1 VCLRAKDARAR
12 AQGIMPYAL
21 LILSGDRSP
30 HQFGRRL
37 LRHPESKRGNC
48 RMTKNDKSIDGPA
61 LPVVFRGGR
70 GVLLTCSLLGL
81 LGGCVSDGGT
91 RVASEDAP
99 DARQVADA
107 QAAEPS
113 RPAASEDVQVDA
125 EAAVETAPRRQAAG
139 SYVVFGKRYYIE
151 ASSSGH
157 FEKGL
162 ASWYGRKFHGRPT
175 SSGERYDMYQ
185 LTAAHKSL
193 PLPTYAQVTNL
204 ANGRSVLVKVND
216 RGPFVEDRVIDL
228 SYAAAQK
235 LEMIHSGVAMVEVRA
250 VDSLEAADEGAVLL
264 AGGAAAE
271 GAMANAAPT
280 GEAAGAEAV
289 GADAQPQQLASAVAG
304 ATDAKPT
311 AGTEGKLFVQA
322 GQFGNRNSAEG
333 LRRRLLDHLA
343 EQVQVR
349 VGDDPLSRYEVAIG
363 PLASP
368 AQAEDISKQL
378 VALGVTEPATRVE

>member
-1 VCLRAKDARAR
+1 
-12 AQGIMPYAL
+12 
-21 LILSGDRSP
+21 
-30 HQFGRRL
+30 
-37 LRHPESKRGNC
+37 
-48 RMTKNDKSIDGPA
+48 MTKNDKSIDGPA

-70 GVLLTCSLLGL
+70 GVLMTCSLLGL

-91 RVASEDAP
+91 RISFEDAP
-99 DARQVADA
+99 DARQVAEA

-113 RPAASEDVQVDA
+113 RSAASEDVQVDA

-139 SYVVFGKRYYIE
+139 SYVVFGKRYYVE

-157 FEKGL
+157 VEKGL

-228 SYAAAQK
+228 SYAAADK

-264 AGGAAAE
+264 AGGAATEEA
-271 GAMANAAPT
+271 GANAAPT

-289 GADAQPQQLASAVAG
+289 GADARPQVASAVAG
-304 ATDAKPT
+304 ASDAKPT

-378 VALGVTEPATRVE
+378 VALGVTETATRVE